1 MFEKPEKEA
10 RIALQVA
17 MDLDAKHAE
26 LATLKEKAIKAHEN
40 YAKGFNTMVKD
51 NQFEDAQDKKN
62 EVALA

>member
-51 NQFEDAQDKKN
+51 N
-62 EVALA
+62 

>member
-40 YAKGFNTMVKD
+40 YAKGFNTMVKITSL
-51 NQFEDAQDKKN
+51 KMHRTKRTR
-62 EVALA
+62 